1 MARAAHRFASS
12 RCHIITCYPSLIYLR
27 AVYVP
32 AASLHRIPYY
42 AFLRTHSSL
51 FNEIYSEA
59 LLDFFFLMGD
69 VALLV
74 VCYPRGVYARH
85 YYHRA
90 YRVAELF
97 HYLRPPYYL
106 RVGVQPFC
114 HSFDYLLALAYR
126 YVVATSD
133 VYQCSPRAVYTDI
146 QQGIGLRP
154 FHSFGSPRF
163 RVWIAHSYHSQP
175 AARHHCS
182 YVGEIQ
188 IYESRHRDKFCDSFH
203 SVYEYLIR
211 DLERRRKRNVRHYFQ
226 QLVIRYYN
234 KSVHHLLQVFQ
245 PVLRVLH
252 PRPSFHSERN
262 RDYAYCKGA
271 CLFSYFCDNRQR
283 TGSCS
288 ASHSARQKDHVRLF
302 QRVLQIILVFLG
314 SFLADFR
321 VCARAQPACKLF
333 SDKYLDVRIRVKKI
347 LRIRVYRDGLRPD
360 NAYLTEA

>member
-32 AASLHRIPYY
+32 TASLHRIPYY

-59 LLDFFFLMGD
+59 LLDFFFLVGD

-106 RVGVQPFC
+106 RVGVQPF
-114 HSFDYLLALAYR
+114 R
-126 YVVATSD
+126 
-133 VYQCSPRAVYTDI
+133 
-146 QQGIGLRP
+146 
-154 FHSFGSPRF
+154 HSFGRPRF
-163 RVWIAHSYHSQP
+163 RVRIAHSYHSQP
-175 AARHHCS
+175 AARHHCP

-188 IYESRHRDKFCDSFH
+188 IYESRQRDKFCDSFH
-203 SVYEYLIR
+203 RVYEYLIR

-252 PRPSFHSERN
+252 PRPSFPSERN

-321 VCARAQPACKLF
+321 VCGRAQPACKLF